1 MEPAVIISIAVIVII
16 AAVEIYCLFIC
27 SKLRGKSYPITA
39 AIPVFP
45 GDEELRD
52 RLSYLDTLLTDGEAY
67 IGRVLLID
75 CGASPAQLELCR
87 QFCEEFPAAVMTDK
101 EGLENSLRKCLQL

>member
-16 AAVEIYCLFIC
+16 AVVEVYCLFVC
-27 SKLRGKSYPITA
+27 SKLRGKSYPMTA
-39 AIPVFP
+39 AVPVFSD
-45 GDEELRD
+45 DEELMD

-75 CGASPAQLELCR
+75 CGATPAQLELCR
-87 QFCEEFPAAVMTDK
+87 QFCEEFPAAVLTDMD
-101 EGLENSLRKCLQL
+101 GLEISLRKCLQL